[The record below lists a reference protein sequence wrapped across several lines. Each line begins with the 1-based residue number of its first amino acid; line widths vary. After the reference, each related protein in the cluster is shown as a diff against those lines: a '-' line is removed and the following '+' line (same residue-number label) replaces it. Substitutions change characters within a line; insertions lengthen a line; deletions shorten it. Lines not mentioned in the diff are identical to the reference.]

1 MCTHCA
7 WKVDMGLAADVG
19 TLQRLPKVNK
29 LRTEILITAPFHI
42 WSTYHNFLANK
53 FLQRIAMIFIGPR
66 SDHSLPMSVTH

>member
-42 WSTYHNFLANK
+42 WSTYQNFQYQDK
-53 FLQRIAMIFIGPR
+53 FLQRIAMILNFCLR
-66 SDHSLPMSVTH
+66 LLEVKVL